1 MKYKKPIIIIGGGVM
16 GTSIAK
22 RFLHNDFEVHL
33 FNRFSKYRFEFIA
46 EEIKKQN
53 YSSNFF
59 LYENFNNLPW
69 NATKFVIET
78 VKEELVLKK
87 KFFKQVVN
95 KVSNSTIIASNSSS
109 FGISKISKNLSNPN
123 RFIGCHFFMPADI
136 VPLVE
141 IIMGSRTTDHVFKLV
156 KNMMT
161 SIGCVP
167 IRVNKEVPGFIGNR
181 LQHAMLREAFSL
193 IEKKIIEPEDI
204 DKAVKYGFGFRYIS
218 NGPIL
223 QKEISGLDVHYL
235 AAKEIYKSLNNDK
248 TPSKILYAKM
258 KQGHFGIKTNIGFWK
273 WNNISKKKVINSFKE
288 NLIKAIDLLNLKK
301 SNN

>member
-1 MKYKKPIIIIGGGVM
+1 MKNLKTKMINLKNILKK
-16 GTSIAK
+16 TSNKKSKVKTKKVIKNKTKLAK
-22 RFLHNDFEVHL
+22 T
-33 FNRFSKYRFEFIA
+33 KKIPK
-46 EEIKKQN
+46 IKK
-53 YSSNFF
+53 
-59 LYENFNNLPW
+59 
-69 NATKFVIET
+69 
-78 VKEELVLKK
+78 VLKK
-87 KFFKQVVN
+87 TKK
-95 KVSNSTIIASNSSS
+95 
-109 FGISKISKNLSNPN
+109 SKISKNLSNPN
-123 RFIGCHFFMPADI
+123 RFIGCHFFMPADL

-156 KNMMT
+156 KNMMI

-273 WNNISKKKVINSFKE
+273 WNNISKTKVINSFKE